1 MSCFPGRLHEFKEIS
16 LDQFAGENTTSS
28 VYFLSHC
35 HSDHMVG
42 LSSSQFSAILSENSS
57 VKVYCHDVTAGLLL
71 GLDEYVHLQ
80 SSIHSLDCGTD
91 YSIAVPSQQDRNQIA
106 YYVTVSL
113 IPAGHCPGSVM
124 FLIRRDHT
132 TVLYT
137 GDFRLHKGDAP
148 RLQQLFNGDGQ
159 LRYKIDSVYVDTTF
173 CVPAAHYIPNRE
185 NCLSII
191 QDTITK
197 WLRRDLTAVVHIY
210 SRSRYGY
217 EFLMK
222 SLSIFFGSQIHV
234 TATQYDRYRCV
245 PSIQKFLTTDPN
257 STKIHFCQAPLGT
270 PGQVRPPMPCLP
282 EQKTR
287 SNVLT
292 LIPSAMYFTR
302 FNVNINDMVA
312 TESPNVVR
320 VCYSSHS
327 SYEEI
332 VDFLKFLQP
341 VNIYPNV
348 KPNDNLSLEDVR
360 ASLSFLEANN
370 IAVAKTRDP
379 FWNMSDF
386 MRRSKTR
393 KCVILE
399 YTKKLEAEEAERNA
413 SAVKTYTAQSAEDQ
427 RCPAPQSLSAV
438 SKSDSW
444 SKSDFMRRSKS
455 GKCTE
460 VQIPCPAML
469 PLYPTQSH
477 EQSSSSPSPSADST
491 TVPIS
496 TLPSADDEDSP
507 IVDRS
512 AATRTPTPERSCD
525 SQKTFEESTVGEVQI
540 PSPLSSSSSPIVD
553 RSAATRTPTPERSYD
568 SQETFE
574 ESTVQEHCPS
584 QLSITPP
591 QRMRPLAQ
599 SSPVST
605 HCTLTCSPNSTT
617 SYTSEQPA
625 TPPSPARK
633 KLRFTG
639 AHDINC
645 DIPDCLDLLDMLIG
659 NQ

>member
-124 FLIRRDHT
+124 FLIRREHT

-360 ASLSFLEANN
+360 ASLSFLEAKN

-413 SAVKTYTAQSAEDQ
+413 SAVKTYTAQSAEDHA
-427 RCPAPQSLSAV
+427 CPAPQSLYASP
-438 SKSDSW
+438 SW
-444 SKSDFMRRSKS
+444 SKSDFMRRSNTR
-455 GKCTE
+455 KCPE
-460 VQIPCPAML
+460 VHISCPGIL
-469 PLYPTQSH
+469 PLYPTQSS
-477 EQSSSSPSPSADST
+477 QSSSSHSPSADST
-491 TVPIS
+491 HETVPNMS
-496 TLPSADDEDSP
+496 DPSCTTDPEDKKYP
-507 IVDRS
+507 
-512 AATRTPTPERSCD
+512 TGTPTPG
-525 SQKTFEESTVGEVQI
+525 Q
-540 PSPLSSSSSPIVD
+540 
-553 RSAATRTPTPERSYD
+553 SYD

-574 ESTVQEHCPS
+574 DSIQEHCPS

-591 QRMRPLAQ
+591 QQMRPLAHSSPISNARTLSLETQ
-599 SSPVST
+599 SSQSSSSPSPSADST
-605 HCTLTCSPNSTT
+605 HETVPNMSDPSCTTDPEDKKYPTGTPTPGQSYDSQETFEDSIQEHCAYSPIIS
-617 SYTSEQPA
+617 
-625 TPPSPARK
+625 
-633 KLRFTG
+633 
-639 AHDINC
+639 
-645 DIPDCLDLLDMLIG
+645 LLLSKCG
-659 NQ
+659 H